1 MNSLKALKIRPY
13 ARLLTMLGE
22 QLIKNERIA
31 LIELIKNAYDADA
44 GWVRISFNNFGDSFE
59 ITPESEII
67 VEDDGHGMTADVIEK
82 HWLNPATPE
91 KKRRKQT
98 HPTTLKGRVIQG
110 DKGIGRFAILKLGR
124 VIEVVSRAESENVEH
139 VVNYNFSK
147 YDDDFL
153 SEEGVDKELYI
164 DDLTISLTSRQPE
177 IILSRPI
184 TLGVQRLIRNP
195 KGTRITITDLKGSWS
210 KQKVDM
216 VYRDV
221 SRLESIFSSGTNLAC
236 ETNDKIH
243 QTDKGSFDVW
253 IYKDGEL
260 QLYHERYIEQLHR
273 LLNERSVFRVEN
285 GIYDESMCEFRF
297 SLNGVPKVLKLTD
310 PEVTGLWAF
319 KTYFKKKNGENVL
332 DTRKTECGSFRFG
345 FFFFDFSPKAP
356 PKYQL
361 DKEDKT
367 IIRDHRIYLYRDGIR
382 VYPYGEPDD
391 DWLRIDMDRGT
402 VSAAYFLSNEQ
413 VVGYASIT
421 QENNPKLK
429 DKTNR
434 EGLIEEGNA
443 TTDLIA
449 LLRLFLAYIR
459 HKPYARYREQLKD
472 RSVHDIFRTEQVQS
486 EFNELKKAV
495 EDKPTLFALVCRA
508 EKAYTTERKYLVQ
521 RAETTEDL
529 AGVGL
534 SVKTASHDIMAIMG
548 KAMDSIDGLIKHTL
562 HGDEIDTGELQKE
575 LQSLR
580 GMMSFVEAQL
590 KDIQLLFKSSKQR
603 RRIIKVKDVL
613 DKVER
618 IYRRLLNREQIQL
631 TISEIGPPVVA
642 KTTDAVLLQLFL
654 NLFDNAVYW
663 LQQVSIQKKEI
674 KINMDGKKAQL
685 TFSDNG
691 PGVSKDDAPYI
702 FEPFYSGKGEE
713 GRGLGLYIARQLLER
728 NDYAIELAELKS
740 DRILPG
746 ANFVVS
752 FVSEDK

>member
-1 MNSLKALKIRPY
+1 MTRIFCSSKNCRSFGEVSSRRSSSRESTRRVPVARKSASLYPGWQTNSHVPSGRQ
-13 ARLLTMLGE
+13 ARVCRSRQLPELPTVLSRLRASLLSSLVPITMLGE

-319 KTYFKKKNGENVL
+319 KTYFKKKTEKTFSTPERQNAAPSALVFSFSISVQRLRQNTSL
-332 DTRKTECGSFRFG
+332 TRKTKQSSEITEFTCIAMG
-345 FFFFDFSPKAP
+345 FEFTRTA
-356 PKYQL
+356 
-361 DKEDKT
+361 
-367 IIRDHRIYLYRDGIR
+367 
-382 VYPYGEPDD
+382 
-391 DWLRIDMDRGT
+391 
-402 VSAAYFLSNEQ
+402 
-413 VVGYASIT
+413 
-421 QENNPKLK
+421 NPMM
-429 DKTNR
+429 T
-434 EGLIEEGNA
+434 GCALIWIG
-443 TTDLIA
+443 
-449 LLRLFLAYIR
+449 
-459 HKPYARYREQLKD
+459 
-472 RSVHDIFRTEQVQS
+472 
-486 EFNELKKAV
+486 
-495 EDKPTLFALVCRA
+495 
-508 EKAYTTERKYLVQ
+508 
-521 RAETTEDL
+521 
-529 AGVGL
+529 GL
-534 SVKTASHDIMAIMG
+534 SV
-548 KAMDSIDGLIKHTL
+548 
-562 HGDEIDTGELQKE
+562 
-575 LQSLR
+575 
-580 GMMSFVEAQL
+580 
-590 KDIQLLFKSSKQR
+590 
-603 RRIIKVKDVL
+603 
-613 DKVER
+613 
-618 IYRRLLNREQIQL
+618 
-631 TISEIGPPVVA
+631 
-642 KTTDAVLLQLFL
+642 
-654 NLFDNAVYW
+654 
-663 LQQVSIQKKEI
+663 
-674 KINMDGKKAQL
+674 
-685 TFSDNG
+685 
-691 PGVSKDDAPYI
+691 
-702 FEPFYSGKGEE
+702 
-713 GRGLGLYIARQLLER
+713 
-728 NDYAIELAELKS
+728 
-740 DRILPG
+740 LPT
-746 ANFVVS
+746 S
-752 FVSEDK
+752 